1 MITAITA
8 GIDLGAKTV
17 KVVILKGKE
26 VIGRGI
32 ATTGLDQKKSA
43 EKAFDAALKEAKIDL
58 KDLDRVVATGVGR
71 TEAPN
76 ANSQITEV
84 GADAKGA
91 IFLNP
96 AIRTVIDIG
105 GEEGRG
111 IKISPE
117 GRAVDFA
124 INEKCAAGAGAFTE
138 AMARA
143 LERPL
148 KEFAELALKST
159 KSIPMNAQCAVFA
172 ESEVVSLIHAK
183 TPHEDISR
191 AVHDSIADRIIS
203 MVRRVGIEKEVL
215 LIGGVAHNV
224 GFVNSLNIGLK
235 LEVIVPEYPEFIGA
249 LGAALVAAEQQE

>member
-1 MITAITA
+1 MITAGVDI
-8 GIDLGAKTV
+8 GAKTV
-17 KVVILKGKE
+17 KVVILKDNE

-32 ATTGLDQKKSA
+32 AVTGLDQKESA
-43 EKAFDAALKEAKIDL
+43 EKAFASALQEAKLVL
-58 KDLDRVVATGVGR
+58 KDIEKVAGTGCGR
-71 TEAPN
+71 NEAPH
-76 ANSQITEV
+76 ATSHITEV

-91 IFLNP
+91 FFLNP
-96 AIRTVIDIG
+96 AVRTVIDVG

-111 IKISPE
+111 IKVSNE
-117 GRAVDFA
+117 GRAMDFA

-148 KEFAELALKST
+148 TEFAQLALSST

-203 MVRRVGIEKEVL
+203 MVRRVGIEKEVM
-215 LIGGVAHNV
+215 LIGGVAFNV
-224 GFVNSLNIGLK
+224 GFVSSLNRGLN
-235 LEVIVPEYPEFIGA
+235 LEVVVPDHPEYVGA
-249 LGAALVAAEQQE
+249 LGAALTAAGK